1 MTEPTPLETRAAQV
15 RSELVAPTAA
25 SRELI
30 EYAVLTVAG
39 LTDLRDRLVKE
50 SNTVAARGRRRVTE
64 LLAER
69 FGGRRPQLSGWHSL
83 LVFLLTLAPVV
94 PIGLLGSLRL
104 GGTGTEPAAAVATAV
119 VGIAQL
125 VVALTVVG
133 KPVVRSTLFQ
143 AQVSAALIVGIAA
156 VGVAV
161 TSGALPALFLVGA
174 GGSLVAVVLYAV
186 GRRDRDERQRID
198 DALETAFLDVGAEI
212 AGERER
218 ILAGAR
224 RDLAAARADEHDLR
238 ALRSA
243 AIALLREDGNPATDD
258 APDSLPG
265 TYLVIGHTS
274 AWLPPTHR
282 DRGEA

>member
-1 MTEPTPLETRAAQV
+1 MSESTPLQTRAAQV
-15 RSELVAPTAA
+15 RAELVAPTTA

-39 LTDLRDRLVKE
+39 HTGLRDRLVKE
-50 SNTVAARGRRRVTE
+50 SNAVAARGRRRVTE
-64 LLAER
+64 LLRER

-104 GGTGTEPAAAVATAV
+104 GSTGTEPAAAVATAAIGV
-119 VGIAQL
+119 AQL

-133 KPVVRSTLFQ
+133 KPVARSALFQ
-143 AQVSAALIVGIAA
+143 SQVSVVLVAGIAA
-156 VGVAV
+156 IGAAV
-161 TSGALPALFLVGA
+161 TSGALPALFLMGA
-174 GGSLVAVVLYAV
+174 GGSLVALVLYIV

-198 DALETAFLDVGAEI
+198 DALETAFLDVGAEV
-212 AGERER
+212 AHERER
-218 ILAGAR
+218 ILASAR
-224 RDLAAARADEHDLR
+224 RELSASGADEKDLR
-238 ALRSA
+238 TLRSA
-243 AIALLREDGNPATDD
+243 AIALLREGGNPAIDD

-265 TYLVIGHTS
+265 SYLVIGHTS